1 MREEAQAGWG
11 GLWSHV
17 LRGLA
22 PVALHPDPPLPHLSV
37 SSHLCLL
44 TTISL
49 KLSPHHDGWPR
60 WSAKVLVPHFVK
72 SLSGHRMFQSQ
83 KRQGLK
89 HINLHLTYLLAN
101 QV

>member
-1 MREEAQAGWG
+1 MGGRQVCIRKGPCTNLKYVFVAGGTAVGGTGQVKFGTVREEAQAGWG

-49 KLSPHHDGWPR
+49 KLSPHQDG
-60 WSAKVLVPHFVK
+60 
-72 SLSGHRMFQSQ
+72 
-83 KRQGLK
+83 
-89 HINLHLTYLLAN
+89 
-101 QV
+101 